1 MAKVL
6 LVGLLVALNGCSR
19 GTADSSEPSD
29 PVTTSSSAVELSELL
44 PADAVLV
51 GVTIA
56 PDGKRYVLDQR
67 SGLYEVGDSSATLV
81 FNTTGLNGLELTD
94 VVALDS
100 ERFALTAVNDGFLFD
115 VRTKELT
122 SYFCYLPAPPMPT
135 PGDSGGAAGTP
146 QPSYPISVSQTLQL
160 QGVAVQQRTDSVA
173 FNPDTRQLFAQ
184 PRTTRLDTGDVAGSE
199 LFTFVESGG
208 QPIQVLPITEPG
220 FVAGG
225 MVAAPGNR
233 LLLGSGTGVFELS
246 ANGDFKLLRRLYAAI
261 DITGMARAPDG
272 TLWLLDGVGRRLQ
285 KLDAL

>member
-1 MAKVL
+1 MTKVL
-6 LVGLLVALNGCSR
+6 IVGLLVALSGCDR
-19 GTADSSEPSD
+19 GTASPEPAE
-29 PVTTSSSAVELSELL
+29 PVTTSSSEIELSELL

-51 GVTIA
+51 GATFT

-81 FNTTGLNGLELTD
+81 LNTTGLNGVELTD

-100 ERFALTAVNDGFLFD
+100 ERFALTAVNDGFLFN
-115 VRTKELT
+115 VRTKEFT
-122 SYFCYLPAPPMPT
+122 SYFCYLPSPPMPS
-135 PGDSGGAAGTP
+135 PVGSGGGTGAP
-146 QPSYPISVSQTLQL
+146 EPSYPISISQTLQL

-184 PRTTRLDTGDVAGSE
+184 PRTTRLDTGSVAGSE
-199 LFTFVESGG
+199 LFVFVEGGG
-208 QPIQVLPITEPG
+208 QPVQVLPITEPS

-233 LLLGSGTGVFELS
+233 LLLGSGTGVFEVTLDG
-246 ANGDFKLLRRLYAAI
+246 NFKLLRRLYGAI

-272 TLWLLDGVGRRLQ
+272 TLWLLDGAARRLQ